1 MYVHFHVVVY
11 LTIVDLVVHNMTMYM
26 KVYRI
31 LSLVFGVARGMLAWI
46 ET

>member
-1 MYVHFHVVVY
+1 MVVY

-26 KVYRI
+26 KVYGI
-31 LSLVFGVARGMLAWI
+31 FSLVFGVPRGMLARI